1 MKKGS
6 GAAILQIAKRE
17 LNAYFVSPIA
27 YVSAAVFLAV
37 FGAMFAL
44 ILYFSREATLR
55 YVFDHGVAL
64 LFFVLITQVITMRL
78 LADESR
84 QGTLEL
90 LLTAPV
96 RDWEIVLGKYLAA
109 LALLALMLVLA
120 GYFAV
125 VLLLIGNPDVGP
137 MLTGYLGYF
146 LLGAALL
153 AVGEF
158 ASSVTESQLVAALLG
173 LGITLMLWLLGAAAE
188 IVGGAVGE
196 FLAYLPIFDH
206 AWDMLRGI
214 VDTKNVIYLIS
225 VVAVFLFMTTRVL
238 ESKRWA

>member
-1 MKKGS
+1 
-6 GAAILQIAKRE
+6 
-17 LNAYFVSPIA
+17 
-27 YVSAAVFLAV
+27 
-37 FGAMFAL
+37 
-44 ILYFSREATLR
+44 
-55 YVFDHGVAL
+55 VAL
-64 LFFVLITQVITMRL
+64 LFFVLVTQVITMRL

-96 RDWEIVLGKYLAA
+96 RDWEIVVGKYLAS
-109 LALLALMLVLA
+109 LALLALMLGLA

-158 ASSVTESQLVAALLG
+158 SSSVTESQLVAALLG

-188 IVGGAVGE
+188 MVGGAVGE

-206 AWDMLRGI
+206 TWDMLRGV
-214 VDTKNVIYLIS
+214 VDTKNVIFLLS